1 MGCCC
6 SSDKEGEEA
15 RETEM
20 AAQKM
25 AQSLVVSAKLSAPT
39 VKISEGNKLTGHSLA
54 LVAAPLEQDA
64 AYWEWHISLPARKH
78 VDTILFGVASKKD
91 RSFYQELAGKDVEE
105 GSSSEEHGTQW
116 MKTVEVQNGD
126 VVGVAVQQSDL
137 PMLQF
142 FHNGDPLYDIS
153 VNRFKGTVYPAI
165 CLPKSA
171 EEDLQVTAVL
181 MEDKFEHMSPAAK
194 FGPIIVAR
202 SIV

>member
-1 MGCCC
+1 
-6 SSDKEGEEA
+6 
-15 RETEM
+15 M
-20 AAQKM
+20 AK
-25 AQSLVVSAKLSAPT
+25 SLVVSAKLSAPT
-39 VKISEGNKLTGHSLA
+39 VKISENNTLKGHSMA

-78 VDTILFGVASKKD
+78 VETILFGVTSKKD
-91 RSFYQELAGKDVEE
+91 RTFYQELAGKEMEE
-105 GSSSEEHGTQW
+105 GVSSEEYGTQW
-116 MKTVEVQNGD
+116 MRTVEVQNGD

-171 EEDLQVTAVL
+171 EEDLEVTAVL